1 MTQDAISSPPIAR
14 KEHKET
20 VHHGTALVDDYA
32 WLRNK
37 ENPEVT
43 AFLEAENAYA
53 ESVMAPLAGLRAQ
66 LYDEMLSHIKQTD
79 DTVPFRDGS
88 WWYYSR
94 TEEGRQYAIYCR
106 KHGSPSGPERRR
118 RSHPRWKCAG
128 RRPRLLRNRRHRYL
142 RRRSLDCLHDRHHRL
157 PPIHPPH

>member
-1 MTQDAISSPPIAR
+1 MTQDAISPPPIAR
-14 KEHKET
+14 KDHHET
-20 VHHGTALVDDYA
+20 VLHGIALIDDYA
-32 WLRNK
+32 WLRDK

-43 AFLEAENAYA
+43 AYLEAENAYA
-53 ESVMAPLAGLRAQ
+53 ESVMAPLAGLRTQ

-106 KHGSPSGPERRR
+106 KRGSSSGPEGAEEVILDGNLLAEGHAFFAIGGTDI
-118 RSHPRWKCAG
+118 SDDGRWIAYTTDTTG
-128 RRPRLLRNRRHRYL
+128 FSQYTL
-142 RRRSLDCLHDRHHRL
+142 
-157 PPIHPPH
+157 